1 MSKRLLWITF
11 PLLLLVAVYFL
22 GPTPGKPKWD
32 LTMPVVPSASV
43 ELEQFVSGKEAQH
56 KIKPDNEAR
65 IIWADSTKKKTEYS
79 IVYLHG
85 FYASQE
91 EGDPVHENFAKNFG
105 CNLYLA
111 RLADHGIDTVDQLIN
126 FTVDRG
132 WAAAKEALAIGK
144 AIGEKVIV
152 MSTSSG
158 GTYALVLASEYPDD
172 VFALVNLSPNIR
184 INHPVAFVGNDPWGL
199 QVGRLV
205 VGGKYYVTPPDSIK
219 GKYWYQKF
227 RMEAVSQLQELI
239 EQKMNNETFSKIS
252 CPSLTLYYYKDED
265 NQDKTVKVSAM
276 LEMNEALATPD
287 SLKVA
292 IPIPNAGEHV
302 IGSYLTSK
310 DLATVEKSINDFA
323 IQKLNMKPTSAP
335 L

>member
-1 MSKRLLWITF
+1 MSKRLLWISF
-11 PLLLLVAVYFL
+11 PILLLVIVYFL
-22 GPTPGKPKWD
+22 GPKPEKPKWD
-32 LTMPVVPSASV
+32 LTLPAVPSASA
-43 ELEQFVSGKEAQH
+43 ELEQFVAARESRH

-65 IIWADSTKKKTEYS
+65 IVWADSTRQKTAYS
-79 IVYLHG
+79 VVYLHG

-91 EGDPVHENFAKNFG
+91 EGDPVHENFAKAFG

-111 RLADHGIDTVDQLIN
+111 RLADHGIDTVDQLVN

-158 GTYALVLASEYPDD
+158 GTYALVLAAEYPDD

-184 INHPVAFVGNDPWGL
+184 INHPLAFIGNDPWGL

-205 VGGKYYVTPPDSIK
+205 VGGKYYITPPDSVK

-227 RMEAVSQLQELI
+227 RMEAVSELQELI
-239 EQKMNNETFSKIS
+239 EQKMNDETFSKVT
-252 CPSLTLYYYKDED
+252 CPSLTLYYFKDEQH
-265 NQDKTVKVSAM
+265 QDKTVKVSAM
-276 LEMNEALATPD
+276 LEMNEALGTPD
-287 SLKVA
+287 SLKVTGA
-292 IPIPNAGEHV
+292 VPGAGEHV

-310 DLATVEKSINDFA
+310 DLVTVEKLIRDFA
-323 IQKLNMKPTSAP
+323 VEKLKMNAAF
-335 L
+335 